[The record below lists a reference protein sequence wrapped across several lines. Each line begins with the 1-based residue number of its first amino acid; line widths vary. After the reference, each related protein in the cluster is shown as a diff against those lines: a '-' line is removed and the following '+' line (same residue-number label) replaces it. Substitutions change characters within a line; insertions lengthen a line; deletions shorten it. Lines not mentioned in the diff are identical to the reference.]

1 MGKKYKVLKIRKRQM
16 TIALI
21 NIVTLL
27 LLAVY
32 SLYIRI
38 VNGYNQEYIL
48 GMIAI
53 ILVVIILLI
62 DFAILFIETNKEI
75 KGMERRCQKNK

>member
-62 DFAILFIETNKEI
+62 DFAILFIETDKEI
-75 KGMERRCQKNK
+75 RMVERRCQKNK